1 MGDFSHRRDKL
12 AGRAMEQTRNFS
24 PMPLGRRREPF
35 DHPDWIFELKWD
47 GFRTLAHVT
56 GGGSNLVSRNGN
68 AFRGFPD
75 LAAELVLEVNADDAI
90 LDGEIVKLDDDGRPQ
105 FYDLMRRRGPFALVA
120 FDVLVV
126 NGKDVRALP
135 LVERK
140 KLLRAVVPQ
149 RSSTVLY
156 AQHVHSN
163 GRDLFAEVCRQDL
176 EGIVAKHCAG
186 RYGEDEPTR
195 WLKIKNPEYSQAR
208 DREELFER
216 SVRR

>member
-1 MGDFSHRRDKL
+1 
-12 AGRAMEQTRNFS
+12 
-24 PMPLGRRREPF
+24 MPLGRRREPF
-35 DHPDWIFELKWD
+35 DHPDWLFELKWD

-56 GGGSNLVSRNGN
+56 GGGSKLVSRSGN

-75 LAAELVLEVNADDAI
+75 LAAELALEVNADDAI
-90 LDGEIVKLDDDGRPQ
+90 LDGEIVKLDADGRPQ
-105 FYDLMRRRGPFALVA
+105 FYDLMGRRGPFALVA
-120 FDVLVV
+120 FDVLVL

-149 RSSTVLY
+149 RSSTVLF
-156 AQHVHSN
+156 AQHVHGN
-163 GRDLFAEVCRQDL
+163 GRELFAEVCRQDL
-176 EGIVAKHCAG
+176 EGIVAKHHAG

-208 DREELFER
+208 DRAELFHPAAR
-216 SVRR
+216 LGSR